1 MTITPQPHP
10 EEQDRYPTVRCEH
23 QWPGRY
29 AVIVAHAPGGEPARD
44 VAVLPLPWFDSTAR
58 LMASEWNRH
67 AARYGTAAH
76 YLDVVFGD
84 GCRTRMPERPL
95 TWPPARPPLPGP
107 PEHHADTTD
116 AAEQAQPD
124 ATILLLASA
133 LYAKAGAPVNGL
145 VSGHAEEHGQQD
157 GPADP
162 EPEGGEAA

>member
-1 MTITPQPHP
+1 MTITSQPHP
-10 EEQDRYPTVRCEH
+10 GEQGRYPIVRCSH

-29 AVIVAHAPGGEPARD
+29 AVIVAHAPGGEPGRD
-44 VAVLPLPWFDSTAR
+44 VAVLPLPWFDTTAR
-58 LMASEWNRH
+58 LMVSEWNRH

-76 YLDVVFGD
+76 HLDVVYGD

-95 TWPPARPPLPGP
+95 TWPPARPPWPDLAGA
-107 PEHHADTTD
+107 PELHEE
-116 AAEQAQPD
+116 AEETQPD

-133 LYAKAGAPVNGL
+133 LYAKAGAPVTDP

-157 GPADP
+157 DPAGP